1 MDRMMQTGL
10 TSAVDVSANL
20 RGIQARISAA
30 ATRARRDPAGIQL
43 VAVTKSGRVDQ
54 IYDLIRAGH
63 RGFGESRVQQLQIRA
78 TEVKAWLERPAEE
91 SSPSSNGIR
100 PAALSESPIEWHMIG
115 HLQTNKAAAAVTYS
129 NLIHSVDSLRL
140 VELLGEI
147 GVRRGIRVPI
157 LLEVNTTDDPDKYG
171 MPPMA
176 AFHVAEET
184 ANVPGLKFM
193 GLMTMARHTDNP
205 EEARPAFVRLRE
217 LFEDIAARKT
227 GGPHFKQLSMGM
239 SGDFEVAVE
248 EGSTIVRIGSALFAP
263 GVSAEAAKACQ

>member
-1 MDRMMQTGL
+1 MDRMMQTNLAGG
-10 TSAVDVSANL
+10 VDVSANL
-20 RGIQARISAA
+20 RSIQARISAA
-30 ATRARRDPAGIQL
+30 AARVRRDPTGIKL
-43 VAVTKSGRVDQ
+43 VAVTKSGRLDQ

-63 RGFGESRVQQLQIRA
+63 RSFGESRVQQLQVRA
-78 TEVKAWLERPAEE
+78 TEVKAWLERPAED
-91 SSPSSNGIR
+91 SSTSNYGGSH
-100 PAALSESPIEWHMIG
+100 AALSESPVEWHMIG

-129 NLIHSVDSLRL
+129 NLIHSADSLRL

-157 LLEVNTTDDPDKYG
+157 LLEVNTTDDPAKYG

-193 GLMTMARHTDNP
+193 GLMTMARHSDNP

-227 GGPHFKQLSMGM
+227 GGPHFTQLSMGM

-248 EGSTIVRIGSALFAP
+248 EGATIVRVGAALFAP
-263 GVSAEAAKACQ
+263 GVPAEAAKASQ

>member
-1 MDRMMQTGL
+1 MDRMMQTNL
-10 TSAVDVSANL
+10 TSAVDVIANL
-20 RGIQARISAA
+20 RGVQARIAA
-30 ATRARRDPAGIQL
+30 AAARVRRDPAAIKL

-54 IYDLIRAGH
+54 IFDLIRAGP
-63 RGFGESRVQQLQIRA
+63 RSFGESRVQQLQLRYA
-78 TEVKAWLERPAEE
+78 EVKAWLERENAA
-91 SSPSSNGIR
+91 SAAGNGYAQ
-100 PAALSESPIEWHMIG
+100 AALGETPIEWHMIG
-115 HLQTNKAAAAVTYS
+115 HLQTNKASAAVTYS

-147 GVRRGIRVPI
+147 GVRRGIKIPI

-184 ANVPGLKFM
+184 ANVPGLKFL
-193 GLMTMARHTDNP
+193 GLMTMARHADNP

-227 GGPHFKQLSMGM
+227 GGPHFKHLSMGM
-239 SGDFEVAVE
+239 SGDFEVAIE
-248 EGSTIVRIGSALFAP
+248 EGATIVRVGSALFAP
-263 GVSAEAAKACQ
+263 GVPAEATAKAGR